1 MANVNMIVLGGPGSG
16 KTTLAAW
23 LDRQITQEQ
32 QVCKGLAIRR
42 AAEKVRPA
50 QYSEALACT
59 EQYFSSQNPEMF
71 RETGNGVPMYIKT
84 EYSPELNGKT
94 LGFNMSLVDP
104 GAYDFERVDHINQ
117 VYDLVKN
124 SQMILITIDT
134 PRLMEEM
141 DHYSDEDTDYKK
153 YNRIREITL
162 IVLQALRNSRDRRL
176 VLFVPMKCEHYYHD
190 DRMKEV
196 NRAVKDAYCELF
208 EFLDDE
214 GIASVTVPAIVPVMT
229 LGGAVFD
236 HFDEAGKACY
246 RKTEMGYQPTYA
258 EHVLLLCQQYLL
270 CQVQHYRKNPKEA
283 KLRFGKTVD
292 CRCSADAL
300 MKAKAD
306 IGSYLDGHDS
316 IAFEILRDPLG
327 LNIRRRLADFN
338 ILMFG
343 SRRAGK
349 SSILASMIASF
360 EKVGRDL
367 DNRVS
372 LNPTKETQILLEGKK
387 TELQDI
393 FRKGTGDTVRWSVDE
408 NPTDNP
414 YEYEFEMSIQESPKS
429 YTINFMDIPGEWL
442 KSPEKE
448 KRLIKELD
456 NCQVIIIA
464 IDTPHLME
472 ENGRFHDA
480 FNIPKDISR
489 MVKAIRNQKL
499 QRMFL
504 LVPIKCEKYYHEG
517 RMDEVREAVKR
528 GYSSLLSELEKRNK
542 RRKDEAKHTV
552 AITPILTLGGVV
564 FDAFEKNKQGL
575 IETFAKNPK
584 LGSLVFRPKVA
595 YYKLFE
601 KAPHFAPKFCE
612 QPVVYLLCF
621 ILRTAKL
628 AGKTSE
634 EKLEDVLRAIRRSI
648 QAIFEDA
655 KALKG
660 IWANV
665 FTDVKL
671 LESAEKA
678 RAYLKS
684 EGDGYEFVHNPL

>member
-1 MANVNMIVLGGPGSG
+1 MPDVNMIVLGGPGSG

-23 LDRQITQEQ
+23 LDRQMTQEQ
-32 QVCKGLAIRR
+32 QICKGLSIRR
-42 AAEKVRPA
+42 AADGMQPQ
-50 QYSEALACT
+50 QYYDALACT
-59 EQYFSSQNPEMF
+59 EQYFSDQNPEVF
-71 RETGNGVPMYIKT
+71 RESSEGLPAYIKT
-84 EYSPELNGKT
+84 DYCTELNGKT
-94 LGFNMSLVDP
+94 LGFDMSLVDP
-104 GAYDFERVDHINQ
+104 GAYNFERVDHINHA
-117 VYDLVKN
+117 YDQIKN
-124 SQMILITIDT
+124 SQIILIAIDT

-141 DHYSDEDTDYKK
+141 DHFFDEDGDYKK

-162 IVLQALRNSRDRRL
+162 IVQRALRNSRDRRL
-176 VLFVPMKCEHYYHD
+176 VLFVPMKCEHYYHEN
-190 DRMKEV
+190 RMKEV

-214 GIASVTVPAIVPVMT
+214 GIASVTVPAVVPVMT

-236 HFDEAGKACY
+236 HFDEDNRACY
-246 RKTEMGYQPTYA
+246 RKTEEGYRPVYL
-258 EHVLLLCQQYLL
+258 EHVQLLCQQYLL
-270 CQVQHYRKNPKEA
+270 CQAQYYKKNTKEA

-292 CRCSADAL
+292 CRCGFDAL

-360 EKVGRDL
+360 EKVGKDL
-367 DNRVS
+367 EHRVS
-372 LNPTKETQILLEGKK
+372 LKPTKETQLLLEGKK
-387 TELQDI
+387 DELQSI
-393 FRKGTGDTVRWSVDE
+393 FRKGIGEAVRWSVDE

-414 YEYEFEMSIQESPKS
+414 YEYEFEMTIQESPKS

-456 NCQVIIIA
+456 NCQIIIIA
-464 IDTPHLME
+464 VDTPHLME
-472 ENGRFHDA
+472 ENGRFNDA
-480 FNIPKDISR
+480 FNLPKDISR
-489 MVKAIRNQKL
+489 MIKGIRNKKL

-517 RMDEVREAVKR
+517 RMDEVRAAIKQ
-528 GYSSLLSELEKRNK
+528 GYSSLLAELEKRNK
-542 RRKDEAKHTV
+542 KRKDEAKHTV

-564 FDAFEKNKQGL
+564 FDTFEKNKQGL
-575 IETFAKNPK
+575 IEVFAKNPK

-595 YYKLFE
+595 YYKLYE
-601 KAPHFAPKFCE
+601 KAPVFAPKFCE
-612 QPVVYLLCF
+612 QPVIYLLCF

-628 AGKTSE
+628 AGKTKE
-634 EKLEDVLRAIRRSI
+634 EKMDDVLRAIRKSI

-660 IWANV
+660 IWTNV
-665 FTDVKL
+665 FTDIKL

-678 RAYLKS
+678 KTYLKS
-684 EGDGYEFVHNPL
+684 EGDGYEFLHNPL